1 MDGSRQVNVKAIIP
15 ALVCMVA
22 LLYCSWSVHHLRA
35 LARNPGDRVEITFP
49 ETTGVVI
56 TPMVRPPAP
65 E

>member
-1 MDGSRQVNVKAIIP
+1 MA
-15 ALVCMVA
+15 A

-49 ETTGVVI
+49 ETNGIVI
-56 TPMVRPPAP
+56 TPIERPAGP